1 MFVRPELRP
10 LLFAARISSPA
21 RTVDP
26 VATATAVVAIAVA
39 IIVVAVDLPIKVVAA
54 VDLTVIAAAAVAVVP
69 RCAEELL
76 SQIEMTETFRPDWT
90 ERKW

>member
-26 VATATAVVAIAVA
+26 VATATAVVV
-39 IIVVAVDLPIKVVAA
+39 IVVAVVLPIKVVAA
-54 VDLTVIAAAAVAVVP
+54 VALTVIAAAAVVVP